1 LNDAWAQPDV
11 RDAVVDYV
19 RYWSRRTGIGYR
31 RIVQWVGIGRSK
43 FYQWQQRY
51 GKVNEDEFRGQHII

>member
-19 RYWSRRTGIGYR
+19 RHWSDRTGIGYR
-31 RIVQWVGIGRSK
+31 RIVQSIGIPRSK
-43 FYQWQQRY
+43 FYQWQSRY
-51 GKVNEDEFRGQHII
+51 GKVNEHNA